1 MRRALVRSLWATG
14 AVAGVVAMWTWTALP
29 PARGGTTGTPIAGDV
44 RVAYHVHSQR
54 SDGTGTIEQIA
65 AAAVQAGVAAV
76 VLTDHGDGTRVVDA
90 PRYLAGVLIMDAVEV
105 STWAGHYVVL
115 GAAPSPYPLGGEPDA
130 VVEDV
135 RRLGGVGIAAHPGSP
150 KEGLKWRDWD
160 APIDG
165 LEWLNADSE
174 WRDRPRDLG
183 RAVATYSWRATETI
197 SALLNRPSFELAQ
210 WDRLAARRQVVGLAA
225 HDAHARLGLRGV
237 GEPYDGVVALK
248 VPAYAPMFAA
258 FSNVVRLAQ
267 PLSGEA
273 ATDSLAVSRA
283 IAAGHVYAVVT
294 GVAPSGR
301 VRFTAESGGQSAG
314 MGDHLV
320 PVGPVAL
327 VFDADVPADARTTLV
342 CEGRP
347 VAGSAGGRVSWT
359 AMGHAGA
366 CRAEVM
372 VGSDAARVPWLVTNP
387 IYVRPLLSE
396 ASPRALAAPQVVL
409 PLAGSGEVAQWSA
422 ELAPG
427 ARGQAAPVDGHPRR
441 VAFSWQ
447 LGDAAGQY
455 AALRIDPAAVLAGF
469 DRIILRA
476 AADRPMRI
484 WLQLRAPQGGG
495 RRWGRSVYLDQTSR
509 EIVVPFSALLPLD
522 GEGAR
527 AVPLG
532 DVTALLIVVDTVHGR
547 PGSAGTISFD
557 ELWLAR

>member
-14 AVAGVVAMWTWTALP
+14 AVAGAVAMWAWTALP
-29 PARGGTTGTPIAGDV
+29 PARSGATGMPIATDV

-54 SDGTGTIEQIA
+54 SDGTGTVESIAEA
-65 AAAVQAGVAAV
+65 AAQAGLAAV
-76 VLTDHGDGTRVVDA
+76 VLTDHGDGTRELDA
-90 PRYLAGVLIMDAVEV
+90 PRYLAKVLIIDAVEV
-105 STWAGHYVVL
+105 STWAGHYVAL
-115 GAAPSPYPLGGEPDA
+115 GAAPSPYPLGGEPEA

-160 APIDG
+160 ASIDG

-183 RAVATYSWRATETI
+183 RAVATYPWRAAETI
-197 SALLNRPSFELAQ
+197 AALLNRPSFELAQ
-210 WDRLAARRQVVGLAA
+210 WDRQAARRPVVGLAA

-237 GEPYDGVVALK
+237 GEPYDGAVALK

-273 ATDSLAVSRA
+273 AADARAVIRA

-301 VRFTAESGGQSAG
+301 VRFAAASGGQSAG
-314 MGDHLV
+314 MGEHLA
-320 PVGPVAL
+320 PAGPVAL
-327 VFDADVPADARTTLV
+327 DFDADVPADAHTTLI
-342 CEGRP
+342 CDGRP
-347 VAGSAGGRVSWT
+347 VADRAGGRVSWT
-359 AMGHAGA
+359 APGRVGA

-372 VGSDAARVPWLVTNP
+372 VGAAAARVPWLVTNP
-387 IYVRPLLSE
+387 IYARPVLVE
-396 ASPRALAAPQVVL
+396 TAPRSLPAPQLVL
-409 PLAGSGEVAQWSA
+409 PLTGSGEAARWRS

-427 ARGQAAPVDGHPRR
+427 ARGQADAVVGHPRR
-441 VAFSWQ
+441 VAFNWQ
-447 LGDAAGQY
+447 LGAAAGQY
-455 AALRIDPAAVLAGF
+455 AALRLDQAAALAGF

-532 DVTALLIVVDTVHGR
+532 DVTALLVVVDTVHGR
-547 PGSAGTISFD
+547 PGTAGTVTFD

>member
-1 MRRALVRSLWATG
+1 MGRALGRFLWATG
-14 AVAGVVAMWTWTALP
+14 AVAGAVAMWTWTVLP
-29 PARGGTTGTPIAGDV
+29 PARGGATGTPIATDA

-65 AAAVQAGVAAV
+65 EAAAQAGVAAV
-76 VLTDHGDGTRVVDA
+76 VLTDHGDGTRVLDA
-90 PRYLAGVLIMDAVEV
+90 PRYLAGVLIIDAVEV
-105 STWAGHYVVL
+105 STWAGHYVAL

-135 RRLGGVGIAAHPGSP
+135 RRLGGVGIAAHPGST

-183 RAVATYSWRATETI
+183 RAVATYPWRAAETI
-197 SALLNRPSFELAQ
+197 TALLNRPSFELAQ
-210 WDRLAARRQVVGLAA
+210 WDRLAARRPAVGLAA

-237 GEPYDGVVALK
+237 GEPYDGAVALK

-258 FSNVVRLAQ
+258 FGNVVRLAQ

-273 ATDSLAVSRA
+273 AADALAVIGA

-301 VRFTAESGGQSAG
+301 VHFAAESGGQSAG
-314 MGDHLV
+314 MGDHLA
-320 PVGPVAL
+320 PAGPVAL
-327 VFDADVPADARTTLV
+327 VFDADVPADARTTLI

-347 VAGSAGGRVSWT
+347 VADSVGGRVSWT
-359 AMGHAGA
+359 ATGNAGA
-366 CRAEVM
+366 CRADVT
-372 VGSDAARVPWLVTNP
+372 VGADAARVPWLVTNP
-387 IYVRPLLSE
+387 IYVRPRRSE
-396 ASPRALAAPQVVL
+396 APPRALPAPQVVL
-409 PLAGSGEVAQWSA
+409 PLAGSGDVTQWGT

-427 ARGQAAPVDGHPRR
+427 ARGQATPVVGHPRR
-441 VAFSWQ
+441 VAFNWQ
-447 LGDAAGQY
+447 LGAAAGQY
-455 AALRIDPAAVLAGF
+455 AALRLDPAAGLAGF

-484 WLQLRAPQGGG
+484 WLQLRAPQSGG

-522 GEGAR
+522 AEGAR
-527 AVPLG
+527 AVPLA
-532 DVTALLIVVDTVHGR
+532 DVTALLVVVDTVHGR
-547 PGSAGTISFD
+547 PGSAGTVTFD

>member
-1 MRRALVRSLWATG
+1 MRRALVRSLWATCAVAG
-14 AVAGVVAMWTWTALP
+14 AVAMWAWTALP
-29 PARGGTTGTPIAGDV
+29 PARGGATGTPVATDV

-54 SDGTGTIEQIA
+54 SDGTGTVESIAEA
-65 AAAVQAGVAAV
+65 AAQAGLAAV
-76 VLTDHGDGTRVVDA
+76 VLTDHGDGTRELDA
-90 PRYLAGVLIMDAVEV
+90 PRYLAKVLIIDAVEV
-105 STWAGHYVVL
+105 STWAGHYVAL
-115 GAAPSPYPLGGEPDA
+115 GAAPSPYPLGGEPEA

-135 RRLGGVGIAAHPGSP
+135 RRLGGVGIAAHPGST

-160 APIDG
+160 ASIDG

-183 RAVATYSWRATETI
+183 RAVATYPWRAAETI
-197 SALLNRPSFELAQ
+197 AALLNRPSFELAQ
-210 WDRLAARRQVVGLAA
+210 WDRQAARRPVVGLAA

-237 GEPYDGVVALK
+237 GEPYDGAVALK

-273 ATDSLAVSRA
+273 AADARAVIRA

-301 VRFTAESGGQSAG
+301 VRFAAASGGQSAG
-314 MGDHLV
+314 MGEHLA
-320 PVGPVAL
+320 PAGPVAL
-327 VFDADVPADARTTLV
+327 DFDADVPADAHTTLI
-342 CEGRP
+342 CDGRP
-347 VAGSAGGRVSWT
+347 VADRAGGRVSWT
-359 AMGHAGA
+359 ATGRVGA

-372 VGSDAARVPWLVTNP
+372 VGAAAARVPWLVTNP
-387 IYVRPLLSE
+387 IYARPVLAE
-396 ASPRALAAPQVVL
+396 TAPRTLPAPQLVL
-409 PLAGSGEVAQWSA
+409 PLTGSSEAARWRP

-427 ARGQAAPVDGHPRR
+427 ARGQADAVMDHPRR
-441 VAFSWQ
+441 VAFRWQ
-447 LGDAAGQY
+447 LGDGAGQY
-455 AALRIDPAAVLAGF
+455 AALRLDPAAALSGF
-469 DRIILRA
+469 DRLILRA
-476 AADRPMRI
+476 AADRPMRV

-522 GEGAR
+522 GGGAR
-527 AVPLG
+527 DVPLG
-532 DVTALLIVVDTVHGR
+532 EVTALLVVVDTVHAR
-547 PGSAGTISFD
+547 SGSAGVIRFD